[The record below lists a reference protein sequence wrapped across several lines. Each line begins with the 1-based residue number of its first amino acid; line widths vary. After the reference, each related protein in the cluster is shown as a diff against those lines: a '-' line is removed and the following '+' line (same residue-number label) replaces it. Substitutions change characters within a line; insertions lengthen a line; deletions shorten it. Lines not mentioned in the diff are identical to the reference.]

1 MNTPQS
7 SHATPGP
14 AATPDPALRPEVLAL
29 LRCPETGQPLKL
41 DGLTLVTP
49 DGARRYPIRDGLPV
63 LVPQDIQPQSA
74 PPQA

>member
-1 MNTPQS
+1 MNPPPS
-7 SHATPGP
+7 SHATPEP
-14 AATPDPALRPEVLAL
+14 TAAAPALRPEVLAL
-29 LRCPETGQPLKL
+29 LRCPETGQRLKL
-41 DGLTLVTP
+41 EGSELVSA